1 MQQPNLFEAESQQK
15 EAVPLIDPQIIR
27 KLNLLTQKERPFCGF
42 CNAKCGFSWYD
53 RQDYS
58 LCTQCFEKKNYPE
71 EVSALDFKVC

>member
-15 EAVPLIDPQIIR
+15 EAVSLIDPQIIR

-53 RQDYS
+53 HQDYS
-58 LCTQCFEKKNYPE
+58 LCAQCFEKKNYPE
-71 EVSALDFKVC
+71 EVTALDF